1 MLPKKPK
8 IEFLSEHIASLNHW
22 RSQLLAL
29 EKAYHSKDL
38 EKERT
43 CRNMINKYLDDVLT
57 HNKNIKEKPK
67 NKV

>member
-1 MLPKKPK
+1 MPPKKPK

-22 RSQLLAL
+22 RDQLLAL
-29 EKAYHSKDL
+29 EKSYYSKDP

-43 CRNMINKYLDDVLT
+43 CRNMLNKYLDDVLAY
-57 HNKNIKEKPK
+57 NKNIKEKSK